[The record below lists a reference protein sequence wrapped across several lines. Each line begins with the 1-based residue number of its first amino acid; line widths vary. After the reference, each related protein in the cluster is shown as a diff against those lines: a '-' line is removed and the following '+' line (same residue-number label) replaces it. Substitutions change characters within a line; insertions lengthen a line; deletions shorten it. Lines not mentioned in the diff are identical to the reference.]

1 MLPNSKYYGNP
12 EDWIKAS
19 TKPYASD
26 DAANKIPSYSTING
40 GITANKLEVNKPLDN
55 SICYAAIAED
65 SPIAK
70 TCCINGTNY
79 NDPLF
84 EYEGN
89 IDFFWGYVDT
99 TNGIARSTSYTIN
112 VNDLSDERETDK
124 LFLVPES
131 QNAYPSNN
139 VHGHFTPYVSII
151 PRNFVLLIYIE
162 CDTLTFSDRRQIAL
176 DDYINNTYGY
186 SPATHP
192 NITAIHVAPVAGND
206 LTGERYFMAINN
218 NGGMTLAYNMP
229 YDLPQ
234 LNGIYDYWAN
244 RGNVKTTVKIWGNVN
259 TLAYNNTYQY
269 VNGKDGTFNTA
280 NNKLNY
286 YKEYG
291 DGEWILHCVASLG
304 LFFAVKRTTAYTGA
318 LDDPD
323 MYCGIID
330 DNGLCHGD
338 YSKGTENRK
347 QKQFNWTS
355 TNDSTYNPDKPVP
368 PTPSTDPITPYQPGL
383 TLAGAGTGLWAMT
396 KFQVEEFITDVF
408 GGEAE
413 KLKEKLILFGS
424 NPMNAVISLR
434 WYPMAWSSTR
444 SGPVIL
450 GTTEVSKAHQYPLIN
465 STASSYYSNS
475 GTLNIMDAYDRNFYN
490 SRHIQAR
497 LWLPFYGFYELPS
510 TILLSKQIELE
521 LHFNLPDELAVWI
534 ISFDNVIY
542 DFCECSMGIDIPLTG
557 SNAAAI
563 TEAKRQAAI
572 SIASQIAS
580 TAATTVLGVTGLRGL
595 TGTANYLA
603 EGIDILASD
612 LGYGSAG
619 LEAQTYLSHRAGG
632 QFNKTSLAQGIGTA
646 SGIIGAGINIANTV
660 HQTRLE
666 IANLKTNLPFHG
678 AAGQTTFLNF
688 PMYPYIQ
695 IFRNNIMS
703 TYDEEEYQLKVGHA
717 CDVWA
722 QLSEMPDNSLL
733 QTTGMANMS
742 SNGMEMV
749 EVQEL
754 NSILQSGFYK

>member
-1 MLPNSKYYGNP
+1 MLPNSNYYGNP

-19 TKPYASD
+19 TKPNASD

-40 GITANKLEVNKPLDN
+40 GIAANKLEVNKPLDN

-70 TCCINGTNY
+70 TYCINGGNY
-79 NDPLF
+79 NAPLF
-84 EYEGN
+84 EYEGMIN
-89 IDFFWGYVDT
+89 FFWGYVDT
-99 TNGIARSTSYTIN
+99 TDGLNNTNRQIN
-112 VNDLSDERETDK
+112 INDLSDANETDQI
-124 LFLVPES
+124 FLVPQTQS
-131 QNAYPSNN
+131 SYPNN
-139 VHGHFTPYVSII
+139 NIHNHFTPYVSIV
-151 PRNFVLLIYIE
+151 PSSFVLLIYIE
-162 CDTLTFSDRRQIAL
+162 CDTPQFNDRRAGAL
-176 DDYINNTYGY
+176 EDYLNNTYGFG
-186 SPATHP
+186 PTTHP
-192 NITAIHVAPVAGND
+192 MITSVLVAPVGGD
-206 LTGERYFMAINN
+206 TVGGQRSFMAIND
-218 NGGMTLAYNMP
+218 NGGMALAYNIP

-234 LNGIYDYWAN
+234 LNGIYDYWTNA
-244 RGNVKTTVKIWGNVN
+244 GNVKTTVRIWGAPSNIY
-259 TLAYNNTYQY
+259 YNGIYQY
-269 VNGKDGTFNTA
+269 VKGQDGSFNTDGST
-280 NNKLNY
+280 LIY

-291 DGEWILHCVASLG
+291 DGEWVLRCAASLG
-304 LFFAVKRTTAYTGA
+304 LFFTTKRATAYTGA

-338 YSKGTENRK
+338 YSKGTENRE
-347 QKQFNWTS
+347 QKQFDWTS

-413 KLKEKLILFGS
+413 KLKDKLVLFGS

-572 SIASQIAS
+572 SIASQVAS

-619 LEAQTYLSHRAGG
+619 LEAQTYLTSRVGG
-632 QFNKTSLAQGIGTA
+632 QFNKTSFTQGAG
-646 SGIIGAGINIANTV
+646 IGAGVVGAGLNIANTV
-660 HQTRLE
+660 HQTKLE
-666 IANLKTNLPFHG
+666 IASLKTNLPFHG

-688 PMYPYIQ
+688 PLFPYIQ

-703 TYDEEEYQLKVGHA
+703 TYNEEEYQLKVGHA

-742 SNGMEMV
+742 SMGMEMA